1 MATLAATGLA
11 ARAAKTPLSA
21 FSPHF
26 FALGAAFL
34 LLETPSLA
42 TSGLL
47 FGTTWVVNALVFV
60 AILLSVLLAILVNT
74 RARPR
79 PAALYAGLGLSLA
92 VAYLLPPASLLI
104 DPPAARYILAAVVAF
119 APVFLA
125 NLVFTTSFRETKSA
139 DMAFASNVIGA
150 TVGGVLE
157 YAALITGYRGL
168 LVIVALLY
176 AAAWL
181 FGTRVRLLG
190 DRGMTPALILKR

>member
-1 MATLAATGLA
+1 M
-11 ARAAKTPLSA
+11 
-21 FSPHF
+21 
-26 FALGAAFL
+26 
-34 LLETPSLA
+34 
-42 TSGLL
+42 
-47 FGTTWVVNALVFV
+47 
-60 AILLSVLLAILVNT
+60 
-74 RARPR
+74 
-79 PAALYAGLGLSLA
+79 
-92 VAYLLPPASLLI
+92 
-104 DPPAARYILAAVVAF
+104 
-119 APVFLA
+119 FLA